1 MAKFSYIASG
11 PKGELIRGSIT
22 AANKGDVA
30 KQLKDK
36 GLFMVSCKC
45 DDDTPS
51 PGTMVATI
59 PGAQPPMAPPPQFN
73 APRDY
78 PAMPA
83 PRQPMQ
89 IQSPSQSPSFS
100 MQNFAPNFQAPPTS
114 QRAAE
119 SAPPAHN
126 WWSSLLKREREA
138 DPRVSPRDSVGL
150 KELVVFTR
158 QISISIN
165 AGMSFVEALQSLAA
179 NSRNPKMSW
188 VLRHVLED
196 ILSGKKF
203 SDALAAHPDVFKPV
217 YISMAA
223 AGEAGGFMPEA
234 LNRTAE
240 FLEKEI
246 ELRSKIKS
254 AMVYPVLIAVVATVV
269 VIGMMAFIVPT
280 FVKVFTEMG
289 APLPLPT
296 RILIKASAFTR
307 HGGFL
312 TPVIFIAIFWYMQR
326 LRRTSE
332 RFRLIYDEKVLSV
345 PLFGK
350 LIVLEVITRFIRTL
364 ASLVSNGVMALQAIS
379 VARQVVENRT
389 IERVV
394 DDIFA
399 SVQQG
404 NGISPVLYKSKYF
417 PVLVANMVSTGEK
430 TGAIPE
436 VLTKMADYYDAE
448 VSAAIRDLL
457 TMMEPLMIVV
467 MAVIVGFVIA
477 GLMLPTFQ
485 MSSLVGN

>member
-1 MAKFSYIASG
+1 MANYAYVASN
-11 PKGELIRGSIT
+11 PKGQLVRGT
-22 AANKGDVA
+22 LDAANKGDVA
-30 KQLKDK
+30 RQLKDK
-36 GLFMVSCKC
+36 GLFLVSCRT
-45 DDDTPS
+45 DEAPGTAIATTQQPANPGNGSRNPGLQAPAYIPQLQAPQDTSGRQPSFAPIHQSTDQPS
-51 PGTMVATI
+51 PI
-59 PGAQPPMAPPPQFN
+59 
-73 APRDY
+73 
-78 PAMPA
+78 
-83 PRQPMQ
+83 
-89 IQSPSQSPSFS
+89 
-100 MQNFAPNFQAPPTS
+100 
-114 QRAAE
+114 
-119 SAPPAHN
+119 SASTLAPAHS
-126 WWSSLLKREREA
+126 WWNNLINRQRQSDPNAVPKERVA
-138 DPRVSPRDSVGL
+138 L

-203 SDALAAHPDVFKPV
+203 SDALAAHPDVFQPV

-223 AGEAGGFMPEA
+223 AGEAGGFMPDA

-254 AMVYPVLIAVVATVV
+254 AMVYPVMIGAVATIV

-280 FVKVFTEMG
+280 FVKVFQEMG

-296 RILIKASAFTR
+296 KLLIKASVFTR
-307 HGGFL
+307 SGGFL
-312 TPVIFIAIFWYMQR
+312 LPVVFIGVFMYMQR
-326 LRRTSE
+326 LRKTNE
-332 RFRLIYDEKVLSV
+332 KFRVFYDEHVLRV

-350 LIVLEVITRFIRTL
+350 LIVLEIITRFIRTL
-364 ASLVSNGVMALQAIS
+364 ASLVANGVMALQAIS
-379 VARQVVENRT
+379 VSRQVVENRT
-389 IERVV
+389 IEKVI
-394 DDIFA
+394 DEIFA

-404 NGISPVLYKSKYF
+404 NGISPVLYRSKYF

-467 MAVIVGFVIA
+467 MAIIVGFVIA
-477 GLMLPTFQ
+477 GLMMPTFQ